1 MAKFKLIPAPPG
13 ADMGAQVIDL
23 ETGKNIQELVTVVY
37 RHEAGHLPELG
48 IWTRDFEV
56 DGDLITHSLTRVGS
70 SDE

>member
-37 RHEAGHLPELG
+37 RHEAGHLPELA

-56 DGDLITHSLTRVGS
+56 EGEMSALVLIHKKG